1 MGSCSR
7 ASRGNNLSFSQHT
20 GARIWKNASIY
31 WREKF
36 LRWRIRRHRI
46 WTFWEVLWN
55 TSRWVW
61 FLLFDMEG
69 LYQIE
74 WASQCLGSFEF
85 EKLLYWIWT
94 SLGTTNR
101 KVRRNSNW
109 TFFYVSVTVRPLPN
123 DLIVRSD
130 VKCVISFDGYLT
142 ICAFKKLLFLLGVCH
157 VYFKE
162 NQLYTHSVEYQK
174 NKLTWRCNIFSDRA
188 KFSSTLKN
196 IRRFLAVGVIFLLP
210 CVSREKQFSV
220 LIFTVEY
227 VLVRILEFCHITVK
241 FSKWLKEIGRSQPT
255 QRLHF
260 YPDFDR

>member
-7 ASRGNNLSFSQHT
+7 ASRENNLSFSQHT
-20 GARIWKNASIY
+20 DARIWKNASIY

-55 TSRWVW
+55 TSRWAW
-61 FLLFDMEG
+61 FVLFDMEG

-109 TFFYVSVTVRPLPN
+109 TFFL
-123 DLIVRSD
+123 
-130 VKCVISFDGYLT
+130 C
-142 ICAFKKLLFLLGVCH
+142 
-157 VYFKE
+157 
-162 NQLYTHSVEYQK
+162 
-174 NKLTWRCNIFSDRA
+174 FSDCAPSPKRSNCKIGYQMRYFVWWITHYLCFQKVA
-188 KFSSTLKN
+188 LFVRCLSC
-196 IRRFLAVGVIFLLP
+196 IF
-210 CVSREKQFSV
+210 
-220 LIFTVEY
+220 
-227 VLVRILEFCHITVK
+227 
-241 FSKWLKEIGRSQPT
+241 
-255 QRLHF
+255 
-260 YPDFDR
+260 